1 MSSRHRRPKL
11 PTTIRRRRD
20 CELARGRRLVGLTA
34 FALLGSWTI
43 TARAEVPKAPSAHG
57 REFRVDFS
65 ARHLDVDAEL
75 GELSLSGDV
84 EVTVGRYRLGGDR
97 VRLKRGPRGI
107 GVEGGGDIAFCSCDE
122 PPVTLGYSSVTIAPP
137 SDVLIKHAVLRAY
150 GVPLFWLPY
159 LWLRSPD
166 RLSVIFP
173 SVEWRGDDGLL
184 VGSGLHVPF
193 DSNQGRPAARS
204 LDVGAFGYIDG
215 GARVEARLFTPQS
228 TSFVRWDYRD
238 STALSVDAHAAAV
251 GQTSATWAYDADASL
266 GPRGRT
272 ALSSL
277 EAAARR
283 YDHAR
288 IAVASAGKSLF
299 AFGAAADAERGAWL
313 SDPLNLGPFA
323 LFSTGGSLGDAS
335 SYVLDVGAMSALRA
349 GEGRRDNA
357 EIRGLQRGSFESA
370 LSVGPALARLGA
382 FEQGELLSAPAGA
395 VSRLRAGAGVALSL
409 PLLRRFATVS
419 HLVAPELLGRFE
431 RQYSDG
437 NGDSRISTTAGI
449 TSALGTIAR
458 GAAARLRLAAG
469 WAGALH
475 DDTLEPVTEASLGA
489 DARLLGMRVSGV
501 AQPRART
508 AEATARL
515 RLGARSGTTL
525 TSYAEARTRRGP
537 SVTAANAQGDVLPSF
552 HENGAYD
559 REGLTTGAE
568 LTLALGKVLQVG
580 AGVDIDAVS
589 QDLLAVRS
597 FARYRHAC
605 GCVALGAFG
614 SERRGRGGFDAG
626 LALDLM
632 P

>member
-1 MSSRHRRPKL
+1 MP
-11 PTTIRRRRD
+11 
-20 CELARGRRLVGLTA
+20 
-34 FALLGSWTI
+34 
-43 TARAEVPKAPSAHG
+43 ARAEVPQAPSAHG

-84 EVTVGRYRLGGDR
+84 EVTVGRYRLGGER

-107 GVEGGGDIAFCSCDE
+107 GVEGGGDIAFCSCDQ

-166 RLSVIFP
+166 RVALIFP
-173 SVEWRGDDGLL
+173 SVEWRGEDGLL
-184 VGSGLHVPF
+184 LGSGLHVPF

-204 LDVGAFGYIDG
+204 LDIGAFGYING
-215 GARVEARLFTPQS
+215 GARIDARLFTPQS

-238 STALSVDAHAAAV
+238 GNALSIDAHAAAA
-251 GQTSATWAYDADASL
+251 GQTGAIWAYDADTSL
-266 GPRGRT
+266 GSRGRT

-323 LFSTGGSLGDAS
+323 LFSTGGRLGDAS

-349 GEGRRDNA
+349 GEGRTDNA
-357 EIRGLQRGSFESA
+357 ETRGLQRGSLESA
-370 LSVGPALARLGA
+370 LPLGPALLRFGA
-382 FEQGELLSAPAGA
+382 FEQGELLSAPTQA
-395 VSRLRAGAGVALSL
+395 VSRLRAGAGLALSL
-409 PLLRRFATVS
+409 PLLRRFATLS
-419 HLVAPELLGRFE
+419 HLVAPEVLGRFE
-431 RQYSDG
+431 RQYLDAT
-437 NGDSRISTTAGI
+437 GDSRVSTSAGF
-449 TSALGTIAR
+449 TTALGTVAR

-469 WAGALH
+469 WAGALGERE
-475 DDTLEPVTEASLGA
+475 LEPVTEASLA
-489 DARLLGMRVSGV
+489 TDMRLLGLRLSGV
-501 AQPRART
+501 AQPEART
-508 AEATARL
+508 AEATARQ
-515 RLGARSGTTL
+515 RMGARGGTTL

-552 HENGAYD
+552 HEWGAYD
-559 REGLTTGAE
+559 RGGLTTGAE
-568 LTLALGKVLQVG
+568 LTLALGSVLQVG
-580 AGVDIDAVS
+580 AGADIDALS
-589 QDLLAVRS
+589 RDLLGVRA
-597 FARYRHAC
+597 FTRYRHAC

>member
-1 MSSRHRRPKL
+1 MPV
-11 PTTIRRRRD
+11 
-20 CELARGRRLVGLTA
+20 RG
-34 FALLGSWTI
+34 
-43 TARAEVPKAPSAHG
+43 EVPRAPTAHG

-107 GVEGGGDIAFCSCDE
+107 GVEGGGDIAFCSCDA

-137 SDVLIKHAVLRAY
+137 SDVLIKNAVLRAY

-166 RLSVIFP
+166 RLSLIFP
-173 SVEWRGDDGLL
+173 SVEWRGEDGLL
-184 VGSGLHVPF
+184 VGGGIHVPF

-204 LDVGAFGYIDG
+204 LDVSGFGYIDG
-215 GARVEARLFTPQS
+215 GARVDARLFTPQS

-238 STALSVDAHAAAV
+238 GSALSIDAHGASDSQTGAV
-251 GQTSATWAYDADASL
+251 WAYDADTSL
-266 GPRGRT
+266 GSRGRT

-299 AFGAAADAERGAWL
+299 AFGSAADAERGAWL

-323 LFSTGGSLGDAS
+323 LFSTGGRLGDAS

-349 GEGRRDNA
+349 GEGRRENA
-357 EIRGLQRGSFESA
+357 EVRALQRGSFESA
-370 LSVGPALARLGA
+370 LPLGPTLARFA
-382 FEQGELLSAPAGA
+382 VFEQGESLSVPAQT
-395 VSRLRAGAGVALSL
+395 VSRLRAGAGLSLAL
-409 PLLRRFATVS
+409 PLLRRFETLN

-431 RQYSDG
+431 RQYSDATS
-437 NGDSRISTTAGI
+437 DSRVSATAGV
-449 TSALGTIAR
+449 TTALGTVAR

-469 WAGALH
+469 WAGVLG
-475 DDTLEPVTEASLGA
+475 DGELEPVTEASLGS
-489 DARLLGMRVSGV
+489 DARLLGLRLSGV
-501 AQPRART
+501 AQPQART

-515 RLGARSGTTL
+515 RLGARSGTAL
-525 TSYAEARTRRGP
+525 TSYAEARTRRSP

-552 HENGAYD
+552 HESGSYD

-568 LTLALGKVLQVG
+568 LTLVLASVLQVG
-580 AGVDIDAVS
+580 ASVDIDALS
-589 QDLLAVRS
+589 QVLLGVRS

-626 LALDLM
+626 LAVDLM

>member
-1 MSSRHRRPKL
+1 ML
-11 PTTIRRRRD
+11 AAWAAPT
-20 CELARGRRLVGLTA
+20 
-34 FALLGSWTI
+34 
-43 TARAEVPKAPSAHG
+43 RAEVPRVPAAAG

-107 GVEGGGDIAFCSCDE
+107 AVEGGGDIALCSCDD

-166 RLSVIFP
+166 RLSLIFP
-173 SVEWRGDDGLL
+173 SVEWRGEDGLL

-193 DSNQGRPAARS
+193 EANQGRPAARS
-204 LDVGAFGYIDG
+204 LDIGAFGYIDG
-215 GARVEARLFTPQS
+215 GVRVDARLFTPQS
-228 TSFVRWDYRD
+228 TSFVRWDHRD
-238 STALSVDAHAAAV
+238 SSALTIDAHAATV
-251 GQTSATWAYDADASL
+251 GQTGAVWAYDADASL
-266 GPRGRT
+266 GSRGRT
-272 ALSSL
+272 SLSSL

-288 IAVASAGKSLF
+288 IAVASSGKSLF

-323 LFSTGGSLGDAS
+323 LFSTSGALGNAS

-357 EIRGLQRGSFESA
+357 ETRALQRGSFESA
-370 LSVGPALARLGA
+370 LALGSVLARFGA
-382 FEQGELLSAPAGA
+382 FEQGELLSAPTQT
-395 VSRLRAGAGVALSL
+395 VSRLRAGAGLALSL
-409 PLLRRFATVS
+409 PLWRRFATLS
-419 HLVAPELLGRFE
+419 HLVAPEVLGRFE
-431 RQYSDG
+431 RQYADAT
-437 NGDSRISTTAGI
+437 GDNRISTTAGI
-449 TSALGTIAR
+449 TTALGTLAR

-469 WAGALH
+469 WAGALGARE
-475 DDTLEPVTEASLGA
+475 LEPVTEASLA
-489 DARLLGMRVSGV
+489 TDARLLGLRLSGV

-515 RLGARSGTTL
+515 RLGARGGTTL
-525 TSYAEARTRRGP
+525 TSYAEARTRRSP

-552 HENGAYD
+552 HEWGAYD

-568 LTLALGKVLQVG
+568 LTLALGAVLQVG
-580 AGVDIDAVS
+580 AGADIDTLS
-589 QDLLAVRS
+589 RELLQVRS